1 MPSRSKQGIYE
12 NVYEIVGLAGREKE
26 RAKDIHETRM
36 LCSNPSKWEDWLRGC
51 FISRIVSRL
60 FLLLFD
66 DCLCVLFLV
75 TIFLDIFFLLLIAY
89 FTHDCSSCSL
99 LRLTSNF
106 HKIQDNRLKFTR
118 GPIHSESIADL
129 TALLAQEWT
138 VGYSQRFTAKR
149 VTHWRV
155 DPPLMRLNRST
166 LRTWTACR

>member
-1 MPSRSKQGIYE
+1 MASRSKQGIYE

-26 RAKDIHETRM
+26 RAKDIDETRM

-51 FISRIVSRL
+51 FISRIVSRC
-60 FLLLFD
+60 FFY
-66 DCLCVLFLV
+66 FS
-75 TIFLDIFFLLLIAY
+75 TIAFAFYFSSRFSSIYFFLLLIAC

>member
-1 MPSRSKQGIYE
+1 MASRSKQGIYE

-26 RAKDIHETRM
+26 RAKDIDETRM

-51 FISRIVSRL
+51 FISRIVSRC
-60 FLLLFD
+60 FFY
-66 DCLCVLFLV
+66 FS
-75 TIFLDIFFLLLIAY
+75 TIAFAFLIAY

-129 TALLAQEWT
+129 TALLAQGWT